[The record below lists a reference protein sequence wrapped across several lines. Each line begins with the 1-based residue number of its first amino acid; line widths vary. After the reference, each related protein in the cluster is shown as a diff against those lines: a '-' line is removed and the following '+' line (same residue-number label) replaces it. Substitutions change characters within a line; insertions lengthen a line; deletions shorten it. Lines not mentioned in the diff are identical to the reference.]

1 MGNARLDEVQAGIRI
16 AGKNINNLRYADNST
31 LMAESQEDLKSLLM
45 KEIEESEKTGLKLN
59 IQKINMIHFI
69 ENVRKFQKNI
79 YFCCTDYAK
88 ASDCVDYNKLW
99 KSHKRDRNTRP
110 PDLPPEKSVCRSRSN
125 S

>member
-1 MGNARLDEVQAGIRI
+1 
-16 AGKNINNLRYADNST
+16 
-31 LMAESQEDLKSLLM
+31 
-45 KEIEESEKTGLKLN
+45 
-59 IQKINMIHFI
+59 MIHFI

-110 PDLPPEKSVCRSRSN
+110 PDLPPEKSVCRSGNNRTGHGTTDWFQIGKGVHQGYIVTLLI
-125 S
+125 